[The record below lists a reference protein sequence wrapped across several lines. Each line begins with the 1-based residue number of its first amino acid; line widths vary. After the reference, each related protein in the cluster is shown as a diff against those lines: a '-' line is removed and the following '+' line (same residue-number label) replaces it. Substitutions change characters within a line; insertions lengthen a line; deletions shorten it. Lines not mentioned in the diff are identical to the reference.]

1 MDTYEV
7 KPAVHKAISVQVPG
21 SKSITNRALLI
32 AALANGK
39 SVLQGVLFSDDSR
52 HFLQALMDL
61 GFPVT
66 IDEKKAEVSIIGYG
80 GAIPR
85 AEASIDVGS
94 AGTAAR
100 FLTAYL
106 GLSKG
111 RYYIDSSSQMK
122 KRPMEELL
130 LALENLGAEVD
141 FHEDHGHFPFTI
153 GNKGFTCREVA
164 IDIDKSSQFLSA
176 LLISSVLFHE
186 DFKICVKGHHG
197 MAYVEMTISMMEQFG
212 VTVERP
218 EKNEFVIRKDACY
231 TSREYQ
237 IEPDVSA
244 ASYFYAMGPVL
255 GVPAKVLHVHWN
267 SLQGDTAFLHVL
279 EQMGCKASEDG
290 DGILLL
296 PPEKGQLS
304 GDVFDLSTF
313 SDQTL
318 TLAAIAGFASEPVTI
333 TGISHIRYQECDRIQ
348 AILVNL
354 KNIGITCEEAEEG
367 GIRIYPGHPHAGRI
381 QTFEDHRVAMS
392 FAIPGLVTPGILI
405 ENPACCR
412 KTFENYFEILDEQI
426 CS

>member
-1 MDTYEV
+1 M
-7 KPAVHKAISVQVPG
+7 
-21 SKSITNRALLI
+21 
-32 AALANGK
+32 
-39 SVLQGVLFSDDSR
+39 
-52 HFLQALMDL
+52 
-61 GFPVT
+61 
-66 IDEKKAEVSIIGYG
+66 
-80 GAIPR
+80 
-85 AEASIDVGS
+85 
-94 AGTAAR
+94 
-100 FLTAYL
+100 
-106 GLSKG
+106 
-111 RYYIDSSSQMK
+111 
-122 KRPMEELL
+122 
-130 LALENLGAEVD
+130 
-141 FHEDHGHFPFTI
+141 
-153 GNKGFTCREVA
+153 
-164 IDIDKSSQFLSA
+164 
-176 LLISSVLFHE
+176 
-186 DFKICVKGHHG
+186 
-197 MAYVEMTISMMEQFG
+197 
-212 VTVERP
+212 
-218 EKNEFVIRKDACY
+218 IRKDACY

-304 GDVFDLSTF
+304 GGVFDLSTF